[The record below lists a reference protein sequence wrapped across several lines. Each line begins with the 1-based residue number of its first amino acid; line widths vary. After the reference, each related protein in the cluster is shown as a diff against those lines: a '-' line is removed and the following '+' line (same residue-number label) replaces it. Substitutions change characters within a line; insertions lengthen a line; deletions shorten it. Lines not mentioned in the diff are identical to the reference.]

1 LLAVLAPTTHAK
13 ERPSTNERLVSALS
27 SVRVLVVDDY
37 EPFRSSVCST
47 LEKRPEFQIV
57 GQASDGLEA
66 LQEAEKL
73 QPDLILLDIGLPTL
87 NGIDAARRIRM
98 VSAKSKIVF
107 ISQESS
113 ADVAQEAF
121 NSGARG
127 YLVKT
132 DAGIELL
139 IAINAVLRGER
150 FVSSSLA
157 SNDPDRNKAVVSF
170 PPQNLAIR
178 HEVAFYAD
186 DAALVDGF
194 ARFLEGALSV
204 ENAAILIATA
214 EHRSDILQRL
224 RANAVDVDGALK
236 NGSFVQLDALDTAS
250 TLMVNDL
257 PDPVRCAKVG
267 DVVIEAFKNAKGA
280 HPRVA
285 ICGEGAPA
293 LLREGKAEAAIRL
306 EHFWDEI
313 TRRYHAD
320 TLCGYLWTLFPQ
332 RESSPMFARVCA
344 EHSAVVRRELDY

>member
-1 LLAVLAPTTHAK
+1 LLAVLAPATPAR

-37 EPFRSSVCST
+37 EPFRAFVCST
-47 LEKRPEFQIV
+47 LEKRPEFQVV

-98 VSAKSKIVF
+98 VSANSKIVF

-113 ADVAQEAF
+113 PDVAQEAF
-121 NSGARG
+121 SSGAMG

-132 DAGIELL
+132 DVGIELL

-157 SNDPDRNKAVVSF
+157 GNHHDRNKAVVPF

-178 HEVAFYAD
+178 HEVAFYPD

-194 ARFLEGALSV
+194 ARFLEAALSV

-224 RANAVDVDGALK
+224 RANALDVDGALK
-236 NGSFVQLDALDTAS
+236 SGSLIQLDALETAS
-250 TLMVNDL
+250 ILMVNGV
-257 PDPVRCAKVG
+257 PDPVRCAKLVG
-267 DVVIEAFKNAKGA
+267 DVITGAFKNAKGA

-285 ICGEGAPA
+285 ICGECAPA
-293 LLREGKAEAAIRL
+293 LLREGNAEAAIRL
-306 EHFWDEI
+306 EHLWDEI
-313 TRRYHAD
+313 TKRYHAD

-332 RESSPMFARVCA
+332 RDSSPMFARVCA
-344 EHSAVVRRELDY
+344 EHSAVV